1 MLWRIVK
8 GSFTRNKR
16 GKFLAVITIALGT
29 SLATAMLSVMLDV
42 GDKVNRELKTY
53 GANILVTPKAGKDF
67 GEGRQFL
74 AEEDL
79 GKLKTIFWANNI
91 VAFAPY
97 LEDQAMVAGSGRTVS
112 VVGTWFNRRLELPTG
127 ESFTTGIQQLKP
139 WWQVTGS
146 WPTEGQDGAMVG
158 AALAKALGT
167 SPGDRLELIFP
178 VAAREVKQSL
188 TVKGIFASGGQ
199 DEEKIYVPLA
209 WLQRVLGLPG
219 KVARVEVSAL
229 TTPENELARKAAAEP
244 QALTRREYEIWY
256 CTAYV
261 SSIAYQIEEAIP
273 GTQAKPIRQV
283 AESEGVILR
292 KVQLLMLLL
301 TAAALVSSALGISS
315 LMTAAVLE
323 RRREIGLLKALG
335 AEDGAVILLFVAETL
350 IMGLVG
356 GLVGYGSGFGLAQ
369 AIGRSVFGAAVAFN
383 GLVVPLA
390 LLLAV
395 GVALAG
401 GWPAIRFLLN
411 LRPAEV
417 LSGA

>member
-1 MLWRIVK
+1 
-8 GSFTRNKR
+8 
-16 GKFLAVITIALGT
+16 
-29 SLATAMLSVMLDV
+29 
-42 GDKVNRELKTY
+42 
-53 GANILVTPKAGKDF
+53 
-67 GEGRQFL
+67 
-74 AEEDL
+74 
-79 GKLKTIFWANNI
+79 
-91 VAFAPY
+91 
-97 LEDQAMVAGSGRTVS
+97 
-112 VVGTWFNRRLELPTG
+112 
-127 ESFTTGIQQLKP
+127 
-139 WWQVTGS
+139 
-146 WPTEGQDGAMVG
+146 MVG

-229 TTPENELARKAAAEP
+229 TTPENELARKAAADP

-323 RRREIGLLKALG
+323 RRKEIGLLKALG
-335 AEDGAVILLFVAETL
+335 AEDGAVVLLFVAETL

-383 GLVVPLA
+383 GMVVPLA